1 MSKLCLSTYLSV
13 LKIYENP
20 QGSGARKILNA
31 LVESVCDKQYN
42 IPDYEV
48 SKIKNGNKNI
58 AGHIMDVISGNIA
71 NPRYLDNAKAKVF
84 PLLNP
89 SKHSDISKTLA
100 IIAMYDD
107 DINDDYVI
115 DSFSGI
121 KKKEITE
128 TKNDFEFIVG
138 IFLYIISS
146 TQNQH
151 TQSYAAEITV
161 QYCNEA
167 IKKYDS
173 LERKTT
179 SSGIIMDSDI
189 SSQAKSFCRKYEE
202 SINLLPL
209 CQIANIISP
218 SHNHVNT
225 MYSAYCDCS
234 DKLKA
239 QIMKDIDCPIINV
252 SDSYSLYKLL
262 GRYEAD
268 IERLGL
274 ASAHNTYMFT
284 QYIYPAIN
292 TEEFET
298 IESLELN
305 DPNPPIFPVVP
316 SRILPNYTASH
327 LSKFIGDY
335 IYYRGT
341 DKKLPIPFDW
351 MWSHLHFATCE
362 YADLFRWLNT
372 FIISS
377 YYEIKK
383 PFDDE
388 SELNENPILPEI
400 YHVKTMEDLHFLAML
415 TLYDLYMCK

>member
-31 LVESVCDKQYN
+31 LVESICDKQYN
-42 IPDYEV
+42 IPAYEI
-48 SKIKNGNKNI
+48 SKIKNGDKNI
-58 AGHIMDVISGNIA
+58 AGYIMDDIKESIS
-71 NPRYLDNAKAKVF
+71 NPRYLENAKTRVF

-100 IIAMYDD
+100 IIAMHDD
-107 DINDDYVI
+107 SINNDCVI
-115 DSFSGI
+115 DCFSGI
-121 KKKEITE
+121 KKKDITE
-128 TKNDFEFIVG
+128 IKNEFEFILG

-151 TQSYAAEITV
+151 TQSYAAEITD

-167 IKKYDS
+167 IKTYDS
-173 LERKTT
+173 LEIKTT
-179 SSGIIMDSDI
+179 TVEIIMDSDI
-189 SSQAKSFCRKYEE
+189 SSQAKSFCRAYED

-218 SHNHVNT
+218 SHNHVNK

-239 QIMKDIDCPIINV
+239 QIMKDNNCPIIHV
-252 SDSYSLYKLL
+252 SDVYSLYKLL
-262 GRYEAD
+262 ARYEDD
-268 IERLGL
+268 IENLGL
-274 ASAHNTYMFT
+274 ASKHNIYMFT
-284 QYIYPAIN
+284 QYIAPAIN
-292 TEEFET
+292 VEEFET
-298 IESLELN
+298 IESMELI

-316 SRILPNYTASH
+316 SHILPNYTSSH

-335 IYYRGT
+335 IYYKGT
-341 DKKLPIPFDW
+341 DKELPVPFDW
-351 MWSHLHFATCE
+351 MWNHFNFATCE

-377 YYEIKK
+377 YHEIKQ
-383 PFDDE
+383 PSEIDTELYE
-388 SELNENPILPEI
+388 SPIIPEI
-400 YHVKTMEDLHFLAML
+400 YYVKTMEDLHFLAML
-415 TLYDLYMCK
+415 TLYSLYSCL